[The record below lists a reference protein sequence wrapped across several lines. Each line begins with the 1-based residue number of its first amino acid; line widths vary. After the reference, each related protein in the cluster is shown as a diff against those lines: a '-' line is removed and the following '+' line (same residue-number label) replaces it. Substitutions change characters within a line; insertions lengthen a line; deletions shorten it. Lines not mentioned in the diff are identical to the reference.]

1 MIKIIMVL
9 FLFISM
15 QPVNANECRYETET
29 ITENG
34 SIISTKEIKVCKEVI
49 QLGESNEDT
58 FWYHLM
64 YKDEGTELFWNFLVG
79 AYYIL
84 GGG

>member
-9 FLFISM
+9 FFFISM
-15 QPVNANECRYETET
+15 QSVNANECRYETET

-34 SIISTKEIKVCKEVI
+34 SIISTKETKVCKEVT

-84 GGG
+84 GGS